1 MKLDLKELLAKIM
14 GLPLVVRNEN
24 FVGNSGVINK
34 TQTIPSGGTYLI
46 MARAN
51 ATTGS
56 SVPAVRISR
65 NGNMLA
71 QNADAG
77 GSTMSYVIASLSSGD
92 VINVEYSA
100 TNANAVANW
109 NNLAIVKL
117 GGGYCI
123 AVFSRLLGHCWKAVA

>member
-1 MKLDLKELLAKIM
+1 MKLDLKELLAKLM
-14 GLPLVVRNEN
+14 GLPLVVRNES
-24 FVGNSGVINK
+24 FVGNSGLINK

-56 SVPAVRISR
+56 SVPAVRIYR

-100 TNANAVANW
+100 TNVDAVGNW

-117 GGGYCI
+117 GGYCLT
-123 AVFSRLLGHCWKAVA
+123 VFSRLSAIFELGVA